1 MNQTPVSQRT
11 LVETGRG
18 DLLEKHAEK
27 HAKSDGNATATD
39 KVLMQVASFL
49 RHELPIRLAH
59 RARDL
64 TNVPM
69 MKVSFFCLVSQGLG
83 FLQYQTI
90 YNSIVQQLNGGSILC
105 KLNSF

>member
-1 MNQTPVSQRT
+1 MNQTPVSLRT

-59 RARDL
+59 RAKDL

-69 MKVSFFCLVSQGLG
+69 MKVS
-83 FLQYQTI
+83 LQMNSYKQNKTI
-90 YNSIVQQLNGGSILC
+90 Q
-105 KLNSF
+105 